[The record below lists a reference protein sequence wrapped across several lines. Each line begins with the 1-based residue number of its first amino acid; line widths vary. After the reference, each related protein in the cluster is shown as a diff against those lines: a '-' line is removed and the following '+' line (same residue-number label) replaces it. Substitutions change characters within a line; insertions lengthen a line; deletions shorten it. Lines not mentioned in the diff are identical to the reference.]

1 MAQAKFNWAAAADVG
16 LGLAGGLASM
26 WTSSANNKVAA
37 ANADAQNIVRK
48 AQNQERAARTGLA
61 ATVRSINNQR
71 TLTAAGDAQRAVT
84 ETLLRT
90 ADDFTNNRVEAG
102 IRDMEQLGAVYAR
115 AASAGVGGGSV
126 QALAYS
132 IALSQ
137 ARQEER
143 DINQFGQVSYD
154 LLMQRAGMAR
164 TAVESL
170 DLSNDSAG
178 LDYSVSTGKVSSG
191 GDWTSLVTGLAGK
204 ASSIQL
210 LLADWDARQKEKA
223 SPAVPPEVAQF
234 KTQ

>member
-26 WTSSANNKVAA
+26 LTSSANNQVSA
-37 ANADAQNIVRK
+37 ANAEAQNTVRK

-71 TLTAAGDAQRAVT
+71 TLTASGDAQRAVT

-90 ADDFTNNRVEAG
+90 TDDFTNNRVESG
-102 IRDMEQLGAVYAR
+102 IRNMEQLGAVYAR
-115 AASAGVGGGSV
+115 AAATGVGGGSV

-132 IALSQ
+132 VALSQ

-143 DINQFGQVSYD
+143 DIGQFGQVSYD

-178 LDYSVSTGKVSSG
+178 LDFSTNTGKISTG
-191 GDWTSLVTGLAGK
+191 GDWTSLVTGLTSK
-204 ASSIQL
+204 TNSIQL
-210 LLADWDARQKEKA
+210 LLADWDARQKEK
-223 SPAVPPEVAQF
+223 PTQAVPPEVAQF